1 MGNRKSQK
9 QIEAHPEKGVRY
21 AHAESVDDDPL
32 PSERWSLPQCARAVG
47 LCIGAH
53 CGKRVLYA
61 AFSFSE
67 PLNELNNGL

>member
-1 MGNRKSQK
+1 MV
-9 QIEAHPEKGVRY
+9 IEWRTTLKLAAVR
-21 AHAESVDDDPL
+21 
-32 PSERWSLPQCARAVG
+32 RAVG

-67 PLNELNNGL
+67 PLTNEIPLDLFWH

>member
-32 PSERWSLPQCARAVG
+32 PTDIA
-47 LCIGAH
+47 
-53 CGKRVLYA
+53 
-61 AFSFSE
+61 
-67 PLNELNNGL
+67 

>member
-1 MGNRKSQK
+1 MSTS
-9 QIEAHPEKGVRY
+9 EKIGF
-21 AHAESVDDDPL
+21 E
-32 PSERWSLPQCARAVG
+32 PQCARAVG

-67 PLNELNNGL
+67 PLNELTNGL